1 MTPPPLGV
9 CSWSL
14 RPADPADL
22 AAKVRA
28 CGLDAVQLALDPIRR
43 GEWDEAETGRT
54 LRDAGIAVVSGMMGM
69 KGEDYSTLDTIRST
83 GGVRPDE
90 TWPDNLAAARANAAI
105 ARRLGIDLVTFHAG
119 FLPHDPA
126 DPERERMLDRL
137 RTLANVFGSTGVR
150 IALETGQ
157 ETADTLL
164 SVLEDLNAPTGGTGV
179 PPVPVGVNFD
189 PANMILYGSG
199 EPIEAFKL
207 LRPHVISVHGKDGD
221 WPDPAKPGS
230 LGTERPLGEGSVN
243 IAKFFATLRETGYT
257 GPVCIESG
265 VHGEA
270 QRWEALKRDVELL
283 KSVRG

>member
-189 PANMILYGSG
+189 PANMILYGMG
-199 EPIEAFKL
+199 DPIAAFTRL
-207 LRPHVISVHGKDGD
+207 SPHVAQVHLKDARPTETPGTWGTETPLGD
-221 WPDPAKPGS
+221 GAVHWPDFLYVYRDAG
-230 LGTERPLGEGSVN
+230 LRCNLVIER
-243 IAKFFATLRETGYT
+243 
-257 GPVCIESG
+257 ESG
-265 VHGEA
+265 DRRVE
-270 QRWEALKRDVELL
+270 DVRSATEY
-283 KSVRG
+283 VRPMLQ